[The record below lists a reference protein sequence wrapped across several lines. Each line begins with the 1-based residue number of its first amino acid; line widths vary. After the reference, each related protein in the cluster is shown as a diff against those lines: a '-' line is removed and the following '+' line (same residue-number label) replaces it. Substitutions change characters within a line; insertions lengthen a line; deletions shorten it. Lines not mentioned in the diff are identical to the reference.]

1 MPNKTGYAP
10 PMISFTSTSI
20 RAKTVPFA
28 ADLPAHGDRVALVTA
43 DAELSYRDL
52 AARVATTAARLGSER
67 RLVLLAGANTVDAVI
82 VYLAAL
88 ATGHPVLLAP
98 GDQPATVEALIAAY
112 DPDIVVRAAD
122 AEAGP
127 RIQERHAVAAHP
139 LHPDLALLL
148 STSGSTGTAKLVRLS
163 HNNLQANAIS
173 IATYLAIGGG
183 DRAATTL
190 PMHYCYG
197 LSVINSHLLRGAS
210 LLLTDH
216 SMADPG
222 FWALFRA
229 CRGTSFAGVPYTFDL
244 LDRVGFDRMH
254 LPSLRYVTQAG
265 GRLAPDRVRRYAA
278 AGRRGGWDLVVMYGQ
293 TEATARMAYLPPEL
307 AATHPHCIGIPI
319 PGGSFRLDPLPD
331 WPDPDT
337 GELVYIGP
345 NVMLGY
351 AHTPADLGLG
361 RTVHELHTGDIARR
375 TRTGLYELV
384 GRQARF
390 AKLFGLRIDLQQVEA
405 ALERHGYTA
414 CCVAGDNHLVVA
426 AAGDEDAGR
435 LRRLAAGACGL
446 PTHAVRV
453 CFLAELP
460 RLANGKPDYPTIQAL
475 TRETGQG
482 LGQGQ
487 APPAPDSAHHADG
500 PQDTADPA
508 ALRALFAETLDLDP
522 ADVTNDSTFTSLG
535 GDSLSYVELSVR
547 LEQALGHL
555 PAEWHQTPIRDLRPA
570 TRPPAQRGATRGRA
584 RTLDTSV
591 ALRAISILLIVGT
604 HARLFDLPGGAHLLL
619 GVAGF
624 NFARFHLTASDRR
637 DRARSL
643 GKSIGRIAITSALW
657 IALASLLLTDI
668 YTLAQVFLINYLA
681 GPPGRFNDFW
691 FIETLVYT
699 LVAVLALVTIGPV
712 DRAERR
718 FSLGLPLML
727 TALGLVTRYE
737 LIPGVELPT
746 PLVAFWLF
754 ALGWAAAKATTVTGR
769 LWVTLAVVA
778 TIPGFHGDLQR
789 EAVMMGGLAL
799 LAWVPTVPSVH
810 VLNRVAGVLA
820 ASSLYIY
827 LTHWQVYGRLADTAP
842 LLAVLASLAAGIGYA
857 TVATRATAMLSSLRR
872 YRPWPWSGRRPSNQT
887 STRGRPV
894 HQQPAG

>member
-1 MPNKTGYAP
+1 MPNKTGYAL
-10 PMISFTSTSI
+10 PMLSFTSTST

-28 ADLPAHGDRVALVTA
+28 ADLAAHGDRVALVTA
-43 DAELSYRDL
+43 DADLSYRDL

-67 RLVLLAGANTVDAVI
+67 RLVLLAGANTIDAVI

-88 ATGHPVLLAP
+88 ATGHPMLLAP

-112 DPDIVVRAAD
+112 DPDIVVHAAD
-122 AEAGP
+122 AGP

-148 STSGSTGTAKLVRLS
+148 STSGSTGAAKLVRLS
-163 HNNLQANAIS
+163 HDNLQANATS

-216 SMADPG
+216 SVADPG

-244 LDRVGFDRMH
+244 LDRVGFDGMH

-337 GELVYIGP
+337 GELVYTGP

-361 RTVHELHTGDIARR
+361 RTVNELHTGDIARR

-405 ALERHGYTA
+405 TLERQGRAA

-426 AAGDEDAGR
+426 ATGGDDAGR

-475 TRETGQG
+475 AGETGQG
-482 LGQGQ
+482 PGQGQ
-487 APPAPDSAHHADG
+487 ATPAPDPAHHADG

-508 ALRALFAETLDLDP
+508 NLRALFAETLDLDP
-522 ADVTNDSTFTSLG
+522 ADVADDSTFTSLG

-555 PAEWHQTPIRDLRPA
+555 PAEWYQTPIRDLRPA
-570 TRPPAQRGATRGRA
+570 TPPPAPRGAGRA
-584 RTLDTSV
+584 ATRVRALDTSV
-591 ALRAISILLIVGT
+591 ALRAVSILLIVGT

-643 GKSIGRIAITSALW
+643 GKSIGRIAITSAVW
-657 IALASLLLTDI
+657 IALASLLLTDT
-668 YTLAQVFLINYLA
+668 YTLAHVFLINYLA

-718 FSLGLPLML
+718 FPLGVPLML

-737 LIPGVELPT
+737 LIPGVGLPT

-754 ALGWAAAKATTVTGR
+754 AVGWAAAKAITVTGR
-769 LWVTLAVVA
+769 LWVTLAVVV

-789 EAVMMGGLAL
+789 EAVMIGGLAL
-799 LAWVPTVPSVH
+799 LAWVPTVPSMH
-810 VLNRVAGVLA
+810 LLNRVAGVLA

-842 LLAVLASLAAGIGYA
+842 LLAVLASLAAGIGYG
-857 TVATRATAMLSSLRR
+857 TVATRATATLSSLRR
-872 YRPWPWSGRRPSNQT
+872 RGPSSGRRRVDGAGHAGGNW
-887 STRGRPV
+887 RG
-894 HQQPAG
+894 